1 MPQVGYSSQE
11 DEQNR
16 EDTES
21 EGQVRISSALPFDGS
36 ASSDT
41 HSIFTSLF
49 GATDSWGRYALQD
62 SFLHLTFT
70 GMIFALQVS

>member
-1 MPQVGYSSQE
+1 MLQVGYLSRE
-11 DEQNR
+11 AKQNR
-16 EDTES
+16 EDTER
-21 EGQVRISSALPFDGS
+21 EGQVRIPSALSFDGS

-41 HSIFTSLF
+41 RSIFISLF
-49 GATDSWGRYALQD
+49 GATDSWDRYVLQD